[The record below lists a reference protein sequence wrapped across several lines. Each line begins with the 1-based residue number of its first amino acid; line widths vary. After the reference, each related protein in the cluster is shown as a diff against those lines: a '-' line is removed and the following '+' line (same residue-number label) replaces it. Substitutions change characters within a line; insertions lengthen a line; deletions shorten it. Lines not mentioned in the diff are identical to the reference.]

1 MSLTESKLRQA
12 KPTDKIYFLSDDDGL
27 SLKIE
32 PNGTKTW
39 SYRYTQ
45 AETKKRSR
53 IKLGVYPI
61 IGLKEARQK
70 RDEYKVGI
78 HQLGS
83 ITKKNSILMFSQIA
97 SEWLLFKKKNA
108 LGDEPRCGVIE
119 LSSKC
124 LHSDILPELG
134 EIPFK
139 DVQRLDLVNTIR
151 KIELRQVKEPTKKAC
166 SYLNQLYDYAV
177 AMGYCEYNIAN
188 GLHKILITKKMKQN
202 APYLNAKEIPNFL
215 SKLKSVN
222 THPIIKKALWLKLY
236 TGVRG
241 SEILLAEAEHFDLKN
256 KVWKIPAQ
264 HVKQFRRKVILGF
277 NIPDYTIPLS
287 NQAVQVVES
296 ALEWSAGEKYVFS
309 SLRNKNKSLHFNTLN
324 SVIRRMGYDQNQLT
338 SHGLRSTLSTILNES
353 GLFHYSWIEAQL
365 SHTDKDKIRASY
377 NHAEYLTQR
386 HEMMQWWADYLS
398 LNNQL

>member
-139 DVQRLDLVNTIR
+139 DVQR
-151 KIELRQVKEPTKKAC
+151 
-166 SYLNQLYDYAV
+166 
-177 AMGYCEYNIAN
+177 
-188 GLHKILITKKMKQN
+188 
-202 APYLNAKEIPNFL
+202 
-215 SKLKSVN
+215 
-222 THPIIKKALWLKLY
+222 
-236 TGVRG
+236 
-241 SEILLAEAEHFDLKN
+241 
-256 KVWKIPAQ
+256 
-264 HVKQFRRKVILGF
+264 
-277 NIPDYTIPLS
+277 
-287 NQAVQVVES
+287 
-296 ALEWSAGEKYVFS
+296 
-309 SLRNKNKSLHFNTLN
+309 
-324 SVIRRMGYDQNQLT
+324 
-338 SHGLRSTLSTILNES
+338 
-353 GLFHYSWIEAQL
+353 
-365 SHTDKDKIRASY
+365 
-377 NHAEYLTQR
+377 
-386 HEMMQWWADYLS
+386 
-398 LNNQL
+398 